1 MTTMT
6 MNARVVLMVIAFVLG
21 CGEGAPPR
29 IPESDRHATPPA
41 SARLRPDTDAQR
53 VLVDTIIEDAGALSL
68 GEDAPKA
75 QKEELKAFIAE
86 LATAEQQELD
96 ALKSWWKR
104 RFGDTPA
111 TPDARLLGNVANEVA
126 HLEAMEA
133 GPAWDRMFVQIIVL
147 LHHEHDLALYRRAVQ
162 MGDRQLGRIAA
173 RAAERR
179 ELRKLNQSRSRRGRR
194 EHDRSFA
201 YHQSRVSTKS
211 TVVPLGVRRAR
222 SRASQFV
229 RRMQPCDEV

>member
-1 MTTMT
+1 MM
-6 MNARVVLMVIAFVLG
+6 MNARVVLMLIAFALG

-29 IPESDRHATPPA
+29 IPESERHATPAA

-53 VLVDTIIEDAGALSL
+53 VLVDTIIARRRGLLSL
-68 GEDAPKA
+68 GDVAPKA
-75 QKEELKAFIAE
+75 RKEELKAFLAE

-96 ALKSWWKR
+96 ALKSWRKT
-104 RFGDTPA
+104 RFGDRPA

-147 LHHEHDLALYRRAVQ
+147 LHHERDLAHYRRAVQ
-162 MGDRQLGRIAA
+162 IGDRQLGRIAA

-179 ELRKLNQSRSRRGRR
+179 ERELRKLKQWIETWSS
-194 EHDRSFA
+194 
-201 YHQSRVSTKS
+201 
-211 TVVPLGVRRAR
+211 
-222 SRASQFV
+222 
-229 RRMQPCDEV
+229 